1 MVNIL
6 VQKWRVEGE
15 KDLYSSG
22 MEAMKGRKPGTII
35 EPVIVI
41 EEVPDPEDLIKTKRE
56 EAEKKAKE
64 PGEVEG
70 DGEGKGEDDGKGED
84 PKEGEGKK

>member
-64 PGEVEG
+64 YGEVEG
-70 DGEGKGEDDGKGED
+70 DGEGRGDEK
-84 PKEGEGKK
+84 GEGK

>member
-41 EEVPDPEDLIKTKRE
+41 EEAPDPEDLIKTKRE
-56 EAEKKAKE
+56 KFEKEAKE
-64 PGEVEG
+64 AGKD
-70 DGEGKGEDDGKGED
+70 DGEGKEEEQKGNE
-84 PKEGEGKK
+84 KGEGK

>member
-41 EEVPDPEDLIKTKRE
+41 EEVPDPEDLTKTKRE
-56 EAEKKAKE
+56 KFEKEAKE
-64 PGEVEG
+64 AGKD
-70 DGEGKGEDDGKGED
+70 DGEGKGED
-84 PKEGEGKK
+84 PKGEGK

>member
-56 EAEKKAKE
+56 KFEKEAKE
-64 PGEVEG
+64 A
-70 DGEGKGEDDGKGED
+70 GKDDSEGKGED
-84 PKEGEGKK
+84 PKGEGK

>member
-35 EPVIVI
+35 EPVVVI
-41 EEVPDPEDLIKTKRE
+41 EEAPDPEDLTKTKRE
-56 EAEKKAKE
+56 KFEKEAKE
-64 PGEVEG
+64 SGEVEG
-70 DGEGKGEDDGKGED
+70 DGDGKEED
-84 PKEGEGKK
+84 PKGEGK